1 MHLVYD
7 LQFVS
12 HCSICIHALS
22 VMLMGVDSC
31 VGLLHSFR
39 PPLQNSVPLSLI
51 PQLHLIFFIE
61 DFILDIIGIFY
72 CLSPPPECMT
82 YEGRDFVSFT
92 ALPYPQCLELHPAHS
107 RN

>member
-12 HCSICIHALS
+12 HCIICIHALS
-22 VMLMGVDSC
+22 VMLMGLDSC

-39 PPLQNSVPLSLI
+39 PPLQNSAPLSLI

-61 DFILDIIGIFY
+61 DFILDIIGLFFIV
-72 CLSPPPECMT
+72 CP
-82 YEGRDFVSFT
+82 
-92 ALPYPQCLELHPAHS
+92 LPQ
-107 RN
+107 NV